1 MYACVEINNARHVAR
16 KKGLADGADGAAQ
29 GELPRG
35 YQCTLLLLLL
45 VCPCLCI
52 VVLAH
57 PSTEPT
63 SMAILVT

>member
-1 MYACVEINNARHVAR
+1 MYACVEINNNARHVAR
-16 KKGLADGADGAAQ
+16 KKGPADGADGAAQ

-35 YQCTLLLLLL
+35 YQCTLLLLL

-52 VVLAH
+52 MVLAH

-63 SMAILVT
+63 SMAIVVT